1 MTVNHEFN
9 QLSQQKNNQFEPKG
23 KETGRN
29 EERLSDLLDF
39 IGWAYKT
46 TQLHTCTIPQDKVMP
61 GFLFMRLK
69 NELSE

>member
-46 TQLHTCTIPQDKVMP
+46 TQLHKCTIPQDKVMP